1 MPPLSNP
8 YPTMPI
14 QAALVPVSLPSS
26 AIPGLWEMVKD
37 LAAHWGHLCPIPAQE
52 TRADFGS
59 ESGRPDVVMPRP
71 GNLRGG

>member
-8 YPTMPI
+8 YSTMPI

-52 TRADFGS
+52 T
-59 ESGRPDVVMPRP
+59 
-71 GNLRGG
+71 